1 MSGNLTKITKE
12 LLILINLKLTSMAS
26 YWTVPTYLFI
36 KLKVT
41 KLSFSVT
48 SIVKELNP
56 TVRLWANLGI
66 EWVPKFS

>member
-48 SIVKELNP
+48 SIVKELN
-56 TVRLWANLGI
+56 TYC
-66 EWVPKFS
+66 

>member
-26 YWTVPTYLFI
+26 DWTVPTYLFI

-48 SIVKELNP
+48 SIVKELN
-56 TVRLWANLGI
+56 TYC
-66 EWVPKFS
+66 

>member
-26 YWTVPTYLFI
+26 YWTVQTYLFF

-48 SIVKELNP
+48 SIVKELN
-56 TVRLWANLGI
+56 TYC
-66 EWVPKFS
+66 